1 MDTNDIGSPEF
12 TVVRKGYD
20 QAEVR
25 AFFVELST
33 SVQSC
38 DIDLRAIEIA
48 ARTEAARLIEEA
60 DRASS
65 EVRERADS
73 YAADK
78 MASADLALAEAEI
91 VHAEGLAAAQ
101 ARAAEAV
108 EQSERMLGAAEANA
122 AARVAAA
129 EEHARV
135 RSAAILDRTKQRL
148 QRLLDAETDVHIRLT
163 AAMSSTLAPTG
174 HPLERADDELLD
186 LAFAE
191 FFMSDIEH
199 DESRAWILSDHA
211 G

>member
-1 MDTNDIGSPEF
+1 METSDIGGREF

-25 AFFVELST
+25 AFLAELST
-33 SVQSC
+33 SVHSC
-38 DIDLRAIEIA
+38 DIDLSAIETA
-48 ARTEAARLIEEA
+48 ARTDAARIIDEA
-60 DRASS
+60 EQASA
-65 EVRERADS
+65 EVRERAAA
-73 YAADK
+73 YAADT
-78 MASADLALAEAEI
+78 MASADLALTEAEV
-91 VHAEGLAAAQ
+91 VHAEGLATAQ

-108 EQSERMLGAAEANA
+108 EQSERMLGAAEAEA
-122 AARVAAA
+122 AARIVAA

-135 RSAAILDRTKQRL
+135 RSAAILDRAKQRL
-148 QRLLDAETDVHIRLT
+148 QRLLDAETDVHIRLA

-174 HPLERADDELLD
+174 QPLERDDEALLD

-191 FFMSDIEH
+191 FFTSDIEH